1 MEIENI
7 RNPTLYEVSQM
18 REDWGLEGEEDTHL
32 VLVLSFLGGGFV
44 VMTGLSSG
52 GKDACV
58 NAAEYCVPND
68 WVFKVPT
75 SLSKTDLYT
84 KALTETGG
92 QNPNNCHVH
101 RHKDISNISGKD
113 WLEDI
118 WKAHGEG
125 NSITHSWTEV
135 MGQERQ
141 SRSATLTVPKCMV
154 LFLASDNEQV
164 DLNDYA
170 EVRNRALVVG
180 IDDSQDL
187 TEQVNTRQS
196 KQRAGIIEYNLT
208 QKRTKQIREYIR
220 SIPITMYG
228 NGNSGGFLNPVSP
241 ALDNQNPLPQHF
253 TEARRDFPRLMDFMQ
268 SVCLFHYDDRM
279 EVPKKHWDQK
289 RDRAM
294 VTLLVTPTDAW
305 LAMRVFGEKMVLSAL
320 NLRDKDFHLMDILR
334 ENSGTGMSAAELQ
347 QEMRKRGWNITDSD
361 VRSSMNNMLTK
372 GYVRKDQSSA
382 PVLYSASPFA
392 QQVSREVNLD
402 WPTIVDDTKTLV
414 REHYPDTVADEY
426 IERHCEGDGLLVTH
440 PFEGHTVNLM
450 EEDANELE
458 QKVEAQEDKEEEA
471 VFGSGIQDGDTTD
484 NAQGTLT

>member
-1 MEIENI
+1 MTDIDSI

-32 VLVLSFLGGGFV
+32 VLILSFLGGGFV

-68 WVFKVPT
+68 WVSKIPT
-75 SLSKTDLYT
+75 SMSKTVLYQ
-84 KALTETGG
+84 KHEQL
-92 QNPNNCHVH
+92 NNAVVH
-101 RHKDISNISGKD
+101 RHKDISNIAGKD

-118 WKAHGEG
+118 WKAHGDRR
-125 NSITHSWTEV
+125 SITHSWTQV
-135 MGQERQ
+135 NGQDREERSQ
-141 SRSATLTVPKCMV
+141 TILPPKCMV

-180 IDDSQDL
+180 IDDSQGL
-187 TEQVNTRQS
+187 TERVNERQAD
-196 KQRAGIIEYNLT
+196 QEAGIIEYNLNQQRT
-208 QKRTKQIREYIR
+208 QEIRDYIR
-220 SIPITMYG
+220 SIPIHMYG
-228 NGNSGGFLNPVSP
+228 EGNSGGFLNPVAP

-253 TEARRDFPRLMDFMQ
+253 TEARRDFPRLMDFMK
-268 SVCLFHYDDRM
+268 SVTLFNYDDRE
-279 EVPKKHWDQK
+279 EVPKKVWNDT
-289 RDRAM
+289 RDKDM
-294 VTLLVTPTDAW
+294 VTLLVTPADAW

-334 ENSGTGMSAAELQ
+334 ENQGTGLSAAELQ
-347 QEMRKRGWNITDSD
+347 QEMRKRGWNITDND

-372 GYVRKDQSSA
+372 GYVRKDQSST
-382 PVLYSASPFA
+382 PVLYSASHFA
-392 QQVSREVNLD
+392 SQVSRDVDLD
-402 WPTIVDDTKTLV
+402 WPSIVEDTKTLV
-414 REHYPDTVADEY
+414 RDHYPSAVAEPY
-426 IERHCEGDGLLVTH
+426 IESHCQGDGLLVTH

-458 QKVEAQEDKEEEA
+458 AKVEEQEQKESDT
-471 VFGSGIQDGDTTD
+471 VFGDGIQTDDDDPDGG
-484 NAQGTLT
+484 QGTLT